1 MEYLGQTP
9 VFTNFGNEMSRVK
22 QLELHII
29 QLVEQLL
36 TTYNLTLKKMI
47 ELKEWIKDGIDIRK
61 TNEGYVVFTIPTQ
74 HFNIKELDELTPERF
89 SKEVEI
95 QEKNI
100 ELQNELLGEA
110 FGKRVEAGLFKDL
123 FD

>member
-1 MEYLGQTP
+1 
-9 VFTNFGNEMSRVK
+9 
-22 QLELHII
+22 
-29 QLVEQLL
+29 
-36 TTYNLTLKKMI
+36 MI
-47 ELKEWIKDGIDIRK
+47 SELKEWIKDGIDIRK

-100 ELQNELLGEA
+100 ELQNELLGAA